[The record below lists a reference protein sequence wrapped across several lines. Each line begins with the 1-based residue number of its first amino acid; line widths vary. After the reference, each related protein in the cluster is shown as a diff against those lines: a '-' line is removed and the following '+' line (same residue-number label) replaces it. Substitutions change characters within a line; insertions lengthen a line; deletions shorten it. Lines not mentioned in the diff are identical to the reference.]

1 MDSNPADRAHVAL
14 QAASAGAT
22 VAATSFRTGISVETK
37 TSKTDL
43 VTEADRDAQRAV
55 VARIRESYANEA
67 IVAEEDGGD
76 GRLPESGSFWIVDPI
91 DGTANFVRGVRTF
104 CTAVAGVAGGSTVAS
119 ALVFP
124 ALSDTYVLSDGQALL
139 NGETLSVS
147 DRSDPAIC
155 TVSPTLWWNRERR
168 EEYSRACRA
177 IVHRFGDLR
186 RVGCAQAELA
196 MVASGA
202 LDATL
207 ANVVAYPW
215 DTVAGVALVRAA
227 GGVVTDL
234 EGDTWQP
241 DSEGLVA
248 SNGEIH
254 DDALDAARA
263 IDAPD
268 GGR

>member
-1 MDSNPADRAHVAL
+1 
-14 QAASAGAT
+14 
-22 VAATSFRTGISVETK
+22 
-37 TSKTDL
+37 
-43 VTEADRDAQRAV
+43 
-55 VARIRESYANEA
+55 
-67 IVAEEDGGD
+67 
-76 GRLPESGSFWIVDPI
+76 
-91 DGTANFVRGVRTF
+91 
-104 CTAVAGVAGGSTVAS
+104 
-119 ALVFP
+119 
-124 ALSDTYVLSDGQALL
+124 
-139 NGETLSVS
+139 
-147 DRSDPAIC
+147 
-155 TVSPTLWWNRERR
+155 
-168 EEYSRACRA
+168 
-177 IVHRFGDLR
+177 
-186 RVGCAQAELA
+186 

-234 EGDTWQP
+234 DGDTWEP

-263 IDAPD
+263 IGAQD

>member
-1 MDSNPADRAHVAL
+1 MDSNAADRERVAL
-14 QAASAGAT
+14 EAASAGAT
-22 VAATSFRTGISVETK
+22 VAATSFRTAISVETK

-43 VTEADRDAQRAV
+43 VTEADRDAQKAA
-55 VARIRESYANEA
+55 VARIRESHANEPV
-67 IVAEEDGGD
+67 VAEEDGGD
-76 GRLPESGSFWIVDPI
+76 GTLPDAESYWIVDPI

-104 CTAVAGVAGGSTVAS
+104 CTAVAGVTDGSTIAS

-124 ALSDTYVLSDGQALL
+124 ALTDTYVLANGQALL
-139 NGETLSVS
+139 NGEALSVS
-147 DRSDPAIC
+147 DRSDPATC
-155 TVSPTLWWNRERR
+155 TVSPTLWWNRDRR

-207 ANVVAYPW
+207 ANVGAYPW
-215 DTVAGVALVRAA
+215 DTVAGVALVHAA
-227 GGVVTDL
+227 GGIVTDL
-234 EGDTWQP
+234 DGDCWEP

-254 DDALDAARA
+254 GDALDAAQS

-268 GGR
+268 GCR

>member
-1 MDSNPADRAHVAL
+1 MDSNAADRERLAL
-14 QAASAGAT
+14 EAASAGAT
-22 VAATSFRTGISVETK
+22 VAATSFRTAISVETK

-43 VTEADRDAQRAV
+43 VTDADRDAQRTV
-55 VARIRESYANEA
+55 VGRIRESYADEP

-76 GRLPESGSFWIVDPI
+76 GTLPAAESFWIVDPI
-91 DGTANFVRGVRTF
+91 DGTANFVRGVATF
-104 CTAVAGVAGGSTVAS
+104 CTAVAGVADGSTVAA

-124 ALSDTYVLSDGQALL
+124 ALSDTYALADGQALL
-139 NGETLSVS
+139 NDEPLAVS
-147 DRSDPAIC
+147 ERSDPSIC

-207 ANVVAYPW
+207 ANVAAYPW

-227 GGVVTDL
+227 GGTVTDL
-234 EGDTWQP
+234 DGDRWEP

-254 DDALDAARA
+254 DDALDAART